1 MGTIEK
7 AAELGAI
14 VSLGA
19 FMVQIRLGFVGDS
32 ITHGTGDETL
42 LGWPYRL
49 GQAEVGRGHD
59 ITVYN
64 LGIRADTSEL
74 VKSRWLAECRARL
87 IPAIESAT
95 IFAIGI
101 NDSAHEK
108 SAERDDRRVSLERSV
123 NIITEMLSQA
133 REFGPVLWIGPTPVI
148 ESFMPI
154 DRIPGVIYDF
164 RNEAIGT
171 YNRAYKEKAAELEFP
186 YLDLFSLFGNNPVWV
201 DSLNA
206 SDGLHP
212 NAKGYDLMAETI
224 GAWPG
229 WRALFDG

>member
-1 MGTIEK
+1 
-7 AAELGAI
+7 
-14 VSLGA
+14 
-19 FMVQIRLGFVGDS
+19 MVQIRIGFVGDS

-59 ITVYN
+59 VTVYN

-74 VKSRWLAECRARL
+74 VASRWLAECRARL
-87 IPAIESAT
+87 IPAFDSAT
-95 IFAIGI
+95 VFAIGI

-108 SAERDDRRVSLERSV
+108 SAERDDRRVNLERSV
-123 NIITEMLSQA
+123 RMIVEMLTQA
-133 REFGPVLWIGPTPVI
+133 REFGPVLWVGPTPVV

-164 RNEAIGT
+164 RNDAIDV
-171 YNRAYKEKAAELEFP
+171 YNRAYKEKAAELDIP
-186 YLDLFSLFGNNPVWV
+186 YLDLFTAFSENSVWAE
-201 DSLNA
+201 SLNA

-212 NAKGYDLMAETI
+212 NASGYDLMAETI
-224 GAWPG
+224 GAWSG
-229 WRALFDG
+229 WRNLFDG